1 MKYFDWQAVYIDK
14 SKTLEDWRKDK
25 YVLPRFIKVTY
36 ESEAKARTLIEF
48 QELANELKPIAEK
61 YTGRKSLWSG
71 KILLRSDCYPYKDW
85 NCDIWL
91 EKDSPKHVLL
101 HEMIHSCS
109 ASYYSKEIYLNNR
122 YKEELAVQYLCQEM
136 SQSEGIKI
144 IAGGYDKGVEL
155 LRKIKR
161 SLNLNIS
168 DLEFAQDLL
177 NQPISKRWEYLEELT
192 VRAATVEEY
201 LKVLKQIEVLKKW
214 KVRKKER

>member
-1 MKYFDWQAVYIDK
+1 M
-14 SKTLEDWRKDK
+14 
-25 YVLPRFIKVTY
+25 
-36 ESEAKARTLIEF
+36 RTLIEF
-48 QELANELKPIAEK
+48 QEMAKELKPIAEK
-61 YTGRKSLWSG
+61 YTGQESKWSG
-71 KILLRSDCYPYKDW
+71 QIKIAEQSAKNW

-91 EKDSPKHVLL
+91 ERDSPKHVLL

-122 YKEELAVQYLCQEM
+122 YKEELAVQYMCQEI
-136 SQSEGIKI
+136 SQREGIEI

-192 VRAATVEEY
+192 AKAATVEEY
-201 LKVLKQIEVLKKW
+201 LKVLKQIEVLKRW
-214 KVRKKER
+214 KVRKKEK